1 MDGENIL
8 GHQELDYD
16 WVELII
22 MALDMG
28 YSKDD
33 ISAFLAGS
41 HQSLES

>member
-1 MDGENIL
+1 MGCENIL

-28 YSKDD
+28 YSKDE

-41 HQSLES
+41 QQNLES